1 MNFCRFGVVRGASVS
16 RVIVCPVSLRSS
28 IITILCGVN
37 EIRIRRLSFWNGSII
52 TIPFWRNL
60 STTPSIVATSMEEY
74 RPNWFCEHFPY

>member
-28 IITILCGVN
+28 IITTL
-37 EIRIRRLSFWNGSII
+37 
-52 TIPFWRNL
+52 
-60 STTPSIVATSMEEY
+60 SIVATSMEEY